1 MEKIVYCDYS
11 ATTYVKKEVLHEMLP
26 YFYENYGN
34 ASSVYSLGRISKE
47 AIEKSRKK
55 VSLALKCKSNE
66 IYFTAS
72 GSEADNMALLG
83 IARANRHK
91 GRHIIT
97 SKIEHLAI
105 LNTCKELEKEGFIIS
120 YINVDKNGVIDL
132 NELKRNI
139 RYDTILISV
148 MMANNEV
155 GTYEPI
161 KEIGKIAKENN
172 IFFHTDAVQAV
183 GHKKI
188 DVDELNIDALSLS
201 AHKFFGPKGV
211 GAVYIRENIL
221 FDPVILGGHQ
231 EHCKRAG
238 TENVPGIVGLGKAIE
253 LATLNLAEHNK
264 KVAFLRDSLVNDI
277 IKRIPDVVI
286 NADIEDKLP
295 GNISLTIKNIE
306 AKNLTLLL
314 DMNGICVSSGSACN
328 SSVSSPSH
336 VLTAMGIKRE
346 DALSTIRISLG
357 DGNTLEDIRYISYV
371 LENAVKK
378 LRGA

>member
-11 ATTYVKKEVLHEMLP
+11 ATTYVKKEVLHEMLS

-55 VSLALKCKSNE
+55 VSVALKCKASE

-83 IARANRHK
+83 IARANKHK

-97 SKIEHLAI
+97 SKIEHLAV

-120 YINVDKNGVIDL
+120 YINVDKNGVIDI

-172 IFFHTDAVQAV
+172 IIFHTDAVQAV
-183 GHKKI
+183 GHKEI
-188 DVDELNIDALSLS
+188 NVDDLNLDALSLS

-253 LATLNLAEHNK
+253 LATFNIQEHNK
-264 KVAFLRDSLVNDI
+264 KVGFLRDTLLNEI
-277 IKRIPDVVI
+277 TKRIPDIVI
-286 NADIEDKLP
+286 NVDIENKLP

-336 VLTAMGIKRE
+336 VLTAMGIKKE

-378 LRGA
+378 LRG

>member
-34 ASSVYSLGRISKE
+34 ASSVYSLGRVSKE
-47 AIEKSRKK
+47 AIEKSRRK
-55 VSLALKCKSNE
+55 VSVALKCKASE

-83 IARANRHK
+83 IARANKHK

-161 KEIGKIAKENN
+161 KEIGKIARENN
-172 IFFHTDAVQAV
+172 IIFHTDAVQAV
-183 GHKKI
+183 GHKEI
-188 DVDELNIDALSLS
+188 NVDDLNLDALSLS

-253 LATLNLAEHNK
+253 LATFNIQEHNK
-264 KVAFLRDSLVNDI
+264 KVAFLRDTLVNDI
-277 IKRIPDVVI
+277 TKRIPDIVI
-286 NADIEDKLP
+286 NADIENKLP

-336 VLTAMGIKRE
+336 VLTAMGIKKE

-378 LRGA
+378 LRG

>member
-34 ASSVYSLGRISKE
+34 ASSVYSLGRVSKE

-55 VSLALKCKSNE
+55 VSAALKCKASE

-83 IARANRHK
+83 IARANKHK

-97 SKIEHLAI
+97 SKIEHLAV
-105 LNTCKELEKEGFIIS
+105 LNTCKELEKEGFVIS

-148 MMANNEV
+148 MMVNNEV

-161 KEIGKIAKENN
+161 KEIGKIAMENN
-172 IFFHTDAVQAV
+172 IIFHTDAVQAV
-183 GHKKI
+183 GHKEI
-188 DVDELNIDALSLS
+188 NVDDLNLDALSLS

-253 LATLNLAEHNK
+253 LATFNIQEHNK
-264 KVAFLRDSLVNDI
+264 KVGFLRDTLVNEI
-277 IKRIPDVVI
+277 TKRIPDIVI
-286 NADIEDKLP
+286 NADIEEKLP

-336 VLTAMGIKRE
+336 VLTAMGIKKE

-378 LRGA
+378 LRG